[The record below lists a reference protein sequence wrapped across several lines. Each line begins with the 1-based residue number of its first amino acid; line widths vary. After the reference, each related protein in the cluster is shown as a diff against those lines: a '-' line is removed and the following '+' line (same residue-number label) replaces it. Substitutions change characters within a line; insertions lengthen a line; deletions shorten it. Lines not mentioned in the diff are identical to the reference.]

1 MAKLPT
7 ILALEEEEMAEGCE
21 GHPDYVVQIYNNAGN
36 FKEKMIFYTKYI
48 ALFYVTVKVRALGH
62 IGDTL
67 TRPLLNNIYNRY
79 KMNLAITNFLKQQF
93 QELKS
98 ELESL

>member
-1 MAKLPT
+1 MAKLPS

-21 GHPDYVVQIYNNAGN
+21 EHPDYMVQIYNNAGN
-36 FKEKMIFYTKYI
+36 FKTMIFYTKYI
-48 ALFYVTVKVRALGH
+48 ALFYITVKVRALGH

-79 KMNLAITNFLKQQF
+79 KIDLATNNFLKQQLE
-93 QELKS
+93 ELKS
-98 ELESL
+98 ELENL